1 MNEAAAR
8 EDLQTIRTLM
18 ERAAIYRRALAP
30 MMLAAG
36 ALGVVAAA
44 VGWSVPLAGAPGFF
58 ALWVG
63 TSVVVV
69 GISSALIRREAIGAA
84 EPFWTPPTRRVAQAV
99 LPVVVAGVTITVLFL
114 RSGSGDERWIATAV
128 PPVWMVC
135 HGLGLH
141 AAGFF
146 MPRGIRWFGWGFV
159 TLGGL
164 LVLAGPILPAALA
177 SFQGAHLVMGAAF
190 GFGHLAYGLYLKA
203 TEKGASE

>member
-8 EDLQTIRTLM
+8 EHLQTIRTLM
-18 ERAAIYRRALAP
+18 ERTAIYRRALAP

-36 ALGVVAAA
+36 ALGLVAAA

-58 ALWVG
+58 ALWIG
-63 TSVVVV
+63 TALVAV
-69 GISSALIRREAIGAA
+69 GISSALIRRDAIGAA

-99 LPVVVAGVTITVLFL
+99 LPVVVAGVVITVLVTRSEL
-114 RSGSGDERWIATAV
+114 REGRSVAMAV
-128 PPVWMVC
+128 PPLWLIC

-159 TLGGL
+159 LVGGL
-164 LVLAGPILPAALA
+164 LVLAGPVMPAAVA
-177 SFQGAHLVMGAAF
+177 SFRGAHLVMGATF
-190 GFGHLAYGLYLKA
+190 GAGHLAYGLYLRA
-203 TEKGASE
+203 TGKGRSE

>member
-1 MNEAAAR
+1 
-8 EDLQTIRTLM
+8 M

-36 ALGVVAAA
+36 VLGVIAA
-44 VGWSVPLAGAPGFF
+44 VAGWWAPLAGAAGFF
-58 ALWVG
+58 GLWIG
-63 TSVVVV
+63 TAVVVV
-69 GISSALIRREAIGAA
+69 GITSALIRREAIGAA

-99 LPVVVAGVTITVLFL
+99 LPVMFAGAAITVLFI
-114 RSGSGDERWIATAV
+114 RSGSGDTRWIATAV
-128 PPVWMVC
+128 PPAWMVC

-159 TLGGL
+159 LLGTL
-164 LVLAGPILPAALA
+164 LVVAGPMLPAVFT
-177 SFQGAHLVMGAAF
+177 SFRGAHLVMGATF
-190 GFGHLAYGLYLKA
+190 GFGHLAYGLYLRA